1 VAIEPIGHTRPEP
14 PRHHPVVPAVR
25 TSQEA
30 SGPAD
35 EEKARARP
43 IAPEPKLRTDVVLH
57 QDGVQQVVVSDA
69 VTGAPI
75 SETPASAVLHVVD
88 AALWQL
94 RQRRES

>member
-1 VAIEPIGHTRPEP
+1 
-14 PRHHPVVPAVR
+14 
-25 TSQEA
+25 
-30 SGPAD
+30 
-35 EEKARARP
+35 
-43 IAPEPKLRTDVVLH
+43 VVLH

-94 RQRRES
+94 RQKRES

>member
-14 PRHHPVVPAVR
+14 PRHHPVVPAAR
-25 TSQEA
+25 TPQEA
-30 SGPAD
+30 TPVAD
-35 EEKARARP
+35 EEKVRTAP

-69 VTGAPI
+69 VTGATI

-94 RQRRES
+94 RQRRDS